1 MISLQY
7 LRRLF
12 IILIMSTMPSFSFA
26 NSASTVT
33 DVPLSALWNHD
44 RTAAVSTLKKHKGTQ
59 LFVFL
64 KRDEQLLKLDISHV
78 EGMNLGKLGR
88 HRLNDYDRV
97 ESTAIEWVA
106 RDDDKFQIIIQTRA
120 WKNGNR
126 MTVSE
131 ALVFNRSGQVYWR

>member
-1 MISLQY
+1 
-7 LRRLF
+7 
-12 IILIMSTMPSFSFA
+12 MSTMPSFSFA

-97 ESTAIEWVA
+97 ESTAIKWVA

-131 ALVFNRSGQVYWR
+131 PLVFNRSGQVYWR

>member
-12 IILIMSTMPSFSFA
+12 IILIMSPTPSFSFA

-97 ESTAIEWVA
+97 ESTAIKWVA

>member
-131 ALVFNRSGQVYWR
+131 PLVFNRSGQVYWR